1 MMVSVD
7 RYEGLDGDELD
18 RVSDLPSL
26 PGSRKTSEQ
35 MRKLSGKSFLYT
47 QSPLLS
53 LTLAPWMLRMFPVV
67 VYCVGSNMYVPM
79 SVSL

>member
-53 LTLAPWMLRMFPVV
+53 LTLAPWMSIHL
-67 VYCVGSNMYVPM
+67 
-79 SVSL
+79 VSSIDDSPLILFIV

>member
-53 LTLAPWMLRMFPVV
+53 LTLAPWMSIHL
-67 VYCVGSNMYVPM
+67 
-79 SVSL
+79 VSSIDDSPLILLIV